1 MRAGTIDSHAE
12 RPACLPRSLTHSLA
26 RFLHTE
32 IIDGKETAATIR
44 QELKA
49 EVDGLKAKCGKVP
62 GLAVVLVGERKDSQT
77 YVRNK
82 KKACEEVGIV
92 SYGTVGTWLAVS
104 LPARERPHSLARSL
118 GFSLVGSARH
128 GHARRGAQGGRR
140 LQRGSQCAWDPRPAA
155 SAGAH

>member
-1 MRAGTIDSHAE
+1 MP
-12 RPACLPRSLTHSLA
+12 PALTRSLA
-26 RFLHTE
+26 RSPHTE

-104 LPARERPHSLARSL
+104 LPARERPHSLARSFL
-118 GFSLVGSARH
+118 SGRICPTRPRKTRCSRWSPTTTRIPMCMGSSSSCLC
-128 GHARRGAQGGRR
+128 RRT
-140 LQRGSQCAWDPRPAA
+140 LM
-155 SAGAH
+155 SA